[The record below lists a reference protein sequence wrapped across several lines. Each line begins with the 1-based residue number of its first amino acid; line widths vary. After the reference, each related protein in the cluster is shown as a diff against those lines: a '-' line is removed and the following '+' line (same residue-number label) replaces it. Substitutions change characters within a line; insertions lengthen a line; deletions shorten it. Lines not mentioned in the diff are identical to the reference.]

1 MSMLGVIILAVVVSL
16 GFLALMSIVRAVL
29 KLRPRDLE
37 RPFNADFAMN
47 DLHDMLA
54 RGQITAEEFEQL
66 KQSVLMRVQARAAQ
80 LRHAEAKQNPSVG
93 HGFEVI
99 QNPPPLPPPPP
110 TAPPAAPT
118 ARPDDQS
125 RDAR

>member
-1 MSMLGVIILAVVVSL
+1 MLGMIILTLVL
-16 GFLALMSIVRAVL
+16 LFGFMACMSIIRAVL
-29 KLRPRDLE
+29 RLRPRRDDE

-47 DLHDMLA
+47 DLHDMLM

-66 KQSVLMRVQARAAQ
+66 KQSVLLRVQARAAQ
-80 LRHAEAKQNPSVG
+80 LRHAQAKQSPSVG

-99 QNPPPLPPPPP
+99 QNPPPPPVVPPPP
-110 TAPPAAPT
+110 
-118 ARPDDQS
+118 DDAS

>member
-1 MSMLGVIILAVVVSL
+1 MSMLGLVILATALCL
-16 GFLALMSIVRAVL
+16 GFIALMSIVRAVL

-54 RGQITAEEFEQL
+54 RGQITAAEFEQL
-66 KQSVLMRVQARAAQ
+66 KQSVLMRVQARAAE
-80 LRHAEAKQNPSVG
+80 LRHAEAKQNSSLG

-99 QNPPPLPPPPP
+99 QNPPPLPPLPPLSP
-110 TAPPAAPT
+110 SAPPA
-118 ARPDDQS
+118 DDGS

>member
-29 KLRPRDLE
+29 NLRPRDLE

-54 RGQITAEEFEQL
+54 RGQITVEEFEQL

-80 LRHAEAKQNPSVG
+80 LSHAEAKQNRSIG

-99 QNPPPLPPPPP
+99 QNPPPLPPAVPPS
-110 TAPPAAPT
+110 
-118 ARPDDQS
+118 DDAS

>member
-1 MSMLGVIILAVVVSL
+1 MSILGVIILAVVVSL

-29 KLRPRDLE
+29 KLRPRDLD

-54 RGQITAEEFEQL
+54 RGQINAEEFEQL

-80 LRHAEAKQNPSVG
+80 LRQNEMKQNPSIG

-99 QNPPPLPPPPP
+99 QNPPPLPPP
-110 TAPPAAPT
+110 APPLAPP
-118 ARPDDQS
+118 PDDAS